1 MSTLP
6 GIWSFGGNE
15 RSPEVPDSQG
25 WPVHWQVSLPDLSSR
40 LKYLIF
46 SLYRLPAAHT
56 CFNQL
61 DLPAYEVRNGGKHP
75 RNITHFHPFR
85 LMTNSEA
92 ICWRPFR
99 SALKDLDLR
108 EVWGA
113 ATRKSEIFRLFP
125 TRVLKYQQSSFR
137 SCWDKNSCDFWL
149 LKWLK
154 SGPAEVTNLCQVFIT
169 IKAFV

>member
-1 MSTLP
+1 MSTSP
-6 GIWSFGGNE
+6 GIRSFGGNE

-61 DLPAYEVRNGGKHP
+61 DLPAYEVRNG
-75 RNITHFHPFR
+75 
-85 LMTNSEA
+85 
-92 ICWRPFR
+92 
-99 SALKDLDLR
+99 R
-108 EVWGA
+108 EMS
-113 ATRKSEIFRLFP
+113 REYDSL
-125 TRVLKYQQSSFR
+125 LSSFQTYDKLR
-137 SCWDKNSCDFWL
+137 SYL
-149 LKWLK
+149 LKAIQECSEGFGFAWGLRSQPEIRNLPTVPDSTDFDWDIK
-154 SGPAEVTNLCQVFIT
+154 KKTLVWCSDSKKWFLQSGPAEVTKFCQLFIT